1 MEAVVAP
8 PRGFPFAALDEAAFF
23 TGFLFV
29 LTTNRYRC
37 CAKTVL
43 AVGHSA
49 YFTQVES
56 ARMYQTTLNMPHN
69 FLGIFGS
76 ENPAKIPSPNRL
88 RGQALA
94 QRLALKM
101 ATLAG
106 SAKYRARDGKSCWT
120 PPPRLATFDA
130 GSAGWLMP
138 EDFGR
143 QCT

>member
-37 CAKTVL
+37 YAKTVL

-56 ARMYQTTLNMPHN
+56 ARMYQTTSNMPHI
-69 FLGIFGS
+69 FSGIFGS
-76 ENPAKIPSPNRL
+76 ENPAKIAYPNRL

-94 QRLALKM
+94 QK
-101 ATLAG
+101 AG
-106 SAKYRARDGKSCWT
+106 SSNGKFGGFRQISGTGWKK
-120 PPPRLATFDA
+120 LLDA
-130 GSAGWLMP
+130 AP
-138 EDFGR
+138 AA
-143 QCT
+143 CNI

>member
-37 CAKTVL
+37 YAKTVL

-56 ARMYQTTLNMPHN
+56 ARMYQTTSNMPHI
-69 FLGIFGS
+69 FLGILGP
-76 ENPAKIPSPNRL
+76 EIVAKPHIPNGPCGRLLTKKNRL
-88 RGQALA
+88 PNARGE
-94 QRLALKM
+94 
-101 ATLAG
+101 
-106 SAKYRARDGKSCWT
+106 
-120 PPPRLATFDA
+120 PPGWGWKKLLDA
-130 GSAGWLMP
+130 AP
-138 EDFGR
+138 AACDI
-143 QCT
+143 